1 MRNENMDPAGGDG
14 APDPEVADALRS
26 LTPPPHGFGFWADVE
41 DRLSA
46 RPPSG
51 TVRLAPQAPPP
62 PLPPLAEVV
71 PLAEPSRRP
80 FPRWPALVAAAMV
93 VVLGAAVLAR
103 TTGTDVQTTSAATS
117 LPGETTTLPATTAVT
132 TVTTV
137 TTAPPVTAPVTT
149 PKPTVPPST
158 APPTTTR
165 SPYTVTPD
173 GVGPLRIGMTV
184 KETTA
189 TGAMGPPA
197 DPLDHG
203 GQCLTA
209 SPAGSTYTI
218 DDFGALFL
226 DGRLARLYVSGDRM
240 RTPEGVGKGSAS
252 SKLKAIAGTRT
263 ESPHPYGSGT
273 NVDIMRGNLGYQF
286 TVDGGKVTEWSVGTK
301 EGLGLPEACS

>member
-1 MRNENMDPAGGDG
+1 MSDQNTEPTDREGG
-14 APDPEVADALRS
+14 PDPEVVATLRS
-26 LTPPPHGFGFWADVE
+26 MTPPPHGFGFWADVE

-46 RPPSG
+46 QAPSG
-51 TVRLAPQAPPP
+51 TVRLAPQPPP

-71 PLAEPSRRP
+71 PLAEPPRSR
-80 FPRWPALVAAAMV
+80 FPRWPALVAAAIV

-103 TTGTDVQTTSAATS
+103 TSSTDVQTTTAASS
-117 LPGETTTLPATTAVT
+117 LPPETTISLPTTTVAPAT
-132 TVTTV
+132 TVTT
-137 TTAPPVTAPVTT
+137 TPPVTAPVTT

-158 APPTTTR
+158 APPSTIS
-165 SPYTVTPD
+165 SPYAVRPD

-184 KETTA
+184 KETAA
-189 TGAMGPPA
+189 TGAMGPPE
-197 DPLDHG
+197 DPLDYG
-203 GQCLTA
+203 GQCMTA

-226 DGRLARLYVSGDRM
+226 DGRLARLYVGGDRM

-263 ESPHPYGSGT
+263 ESPHPYGGGT
-273 NVDIMRGNLGYQF
+273 NVDIMRGNVGYQF

-301 EGLGLPEACS
+301 EGLSLPEGCA